1 MNDKSLN
8 GGYLLYSKNG
18 DDFCE
23 LGNIQS
29 ASSVEFDTTGYNNG
43 LIEFDST
50 VELTCKLSKKQCI
63 KLEKALGLYKYTFR
77 KVRKGKRIVRIVI

>member
-18 DDFCE
+18 EDFCE
-23 LGNIQS
+23 LGTMQS

-50 VELTCKLSKKQCI
+50 VELVCKFSKKQCI

-77 KVRKGKRIVRIVI
+77 KVRKGKRIVRILV

>member
-1 MNDKSLN
+1 MNDKSVN

-18 DDFCE
+18 EDFCE
-23 LGNIQS
+23 LGTIQS
-29 ASSVEFDTTGYNNG
+29 AGSVEFDTTGYDNG

-50 VELTCKLSKKQCI
+50 VELTCKLSKKQYI

-77 KVRKGKRIVRIVI
+77 KVRKGKRIVRIII